1 MEQINA
7 LRLRNR
13 LGEVLD
19 ALSERGEP
27 ILITKGRKVR
37 AVLITP
43 EQFRRRFVDRQCEE
57 DKKRFLE
64 GVRRL
69 RRKRKGNLPS
79 LDALRGLRGAST

>member
-19 ALSERGEP
+19 ALSDRGEP

-43 EQFRRRFVDRQCEE
+43 EQFQKRFVDWQCEE

-64 GVRRL
+64 RVRRL
-69 RRKRKGNLPS
+69 RKKRKENLAS
-79 LDALRGLRGAST
+79 LEVLRGLRGTST